1 MAVGVDT
8 CLFWPKAGEFLILV
22 YYRMVFKRTVRRVKK
37 RTWYG
42 KRYMS
47 KGGAG
52 RLVRD
57 VKWIKSQLN
66 VEKKYVDINQPVTNI
81 GTSWSL
87 TRLNGLIQG
96 NQATERNG
104 ASVRFKSFRI
114 VGNMERTAG
123 NHRVRMIIFIDKEP
137 TASLIG
143 STPNQTELL
152 MSTDIDAFLNF
163 DAIQQRRFR
172 ILYDRTFMTDGVD
185 SVQVPFKKYI
195 KMNMVTKWLTTTGGG
210 LPQNIQNNAM
220 YIAFLTDDTS
230 GTGTNYKFQS
240 RLTFVDN

>member
-1 MAVGVDT
+1 MVYKRFRSAVR
-8 CLFWPKAGEFLILV
+8 K
-22 YYRMVFKRTVRRVKK
+22 TVARAKK
-37 RTWYG
+37 TWYG
-42 KRYMS
+42 KRYMRP
-47 KGGAG
+47 GGAM
-52 RLVRD
+52 RLYKD

-66 VEKKYVDINQPVTNI
+66 TEQKYVDINQPVTNI
-81 GTSWSL
+81 GTTWSL
-87 TRLNGLIQG
+87 TRLNGLNQG
-96 NQATERNG
+96 SQATERNG

-114 VGNMERTAG
+114 VGNVERIAG

-137 TASLIG
+137 TASLVG

-163 DAIQQRRFR
+163 DSIQQKRFR
-172 ILYDRTFMTDGVD
+172 ILVDQTFMADGVD
-185 SVQVPFKKYI
+185 SVQVPFKRYI
-195 KMNMVTKWLTTTGGG
+195 PLNMVTKWLTTTGGG

-220 YIAFLTDDTS
+220 YIAFITDDTL